1 MAEELTPD
9 ICVIGGGPGGI
20 AAALA
25 AAGAGVSVVLI
36 EKDRTGG
43 NNLTSGTVPSKALLA
58 AASVYEAL
66 RAGPGFGVTG
76 APLQVNLGKVR
87 DHIVEA
93 TEAIARNVSPERLTA
108 QGIKVIAGAARFANS
123 ELVVVDTTAIRAR
136 NIVLAVGSVPAV
148 PDFPGL
154 DAVESMTLAQGFD
167 LSRKPAHLLV
177 LGANRYA
184 LEFAQAC
191 ARLGIDATVIDD
203 APALPDDDPEL
214 AAIVVDGL
222 RAEGTRVRAGVKI
235 QSVARRRSGI
245 RITVGDPKDG
255 TINIDGSH
263 ILVATGR
270 MPDVEGLGLAA
281 AGIAYDLSGII
292 VDDGLRTSNRRVF
305 AIGDAVAGP
314 ALAVRAEQ
322 QGVAVVS
329 AILRRKRVRDDPT
342 LVPAVAFTDP
352 ALASVGL
359 IEAEARRLY
368 RDIRILRFPFIE
380 NDRAHIE
387 RQPDGMIKVVTTVR
401 GRIVGASIVG
411 RDAAELIAPWSLA
424 VASRLGVDAMR
435 AFLPAYPTRS
445 AISHRVLE
453 GFGETAP
460 VGRHLTPQWSRRIIE
475 FFRKFG

>member
-1 MAEELTPD
+1 MAAELTPD

-25 AAGAGVSVVLI
+25 AAGEGVSVVLV
-36 EKDRTGG
+36 EKNRTGG

-58 AASVYEAL
+58 AASIYETL
-66 RAGPGFGVTG
+66 RAAPGFGVTG

-93 TEAIARNVSPERLTA
+93 TEAIARNVSTERLTA
-108 QGIKVIAGAARFANS
+108 QGVKVIAGAARFANP
-123 ELVVVDTTAIRAR
+123 ELVVVDTTTIRAR

-148 PDFPGL
+148 PGFPGL
-154 DAVESMTLAQGFD
+154 DAVESLTLAQGFD

-191 ARLGIDATVIDD
+191 SRLGIDATVIDE
-203 APALPDDDPEL
+203 ALALPDDDPEL
-214 AAIVVDGL
+214 AAIVVDRL
-222 RAEGTRVRAGVKI
+222 RAEGTRVRAGVRVQTI
-235 QSVARRRSGI
+235 ARRRGGI
-245 RITVGDPKDG
+245 RIALNDPNEG
-255 TINIDGSH
+255 VINVDGSH
-263 ILVATGR
+263 LLVATGR

-281 AGIAYDLSGII
+281 AGISHDLTGII
-292 VDDGLRTSNRRVF
+292 VDAGLRTSNRRVY

-322 QGVAVVS
+322 QGAAVVN
-329 AILRRKRVRDDPT
+329 AILHGKRVRDDPAMI
-342 LVPAVAFTDP
+342 PAVAYTDP

-359 IEAEARRLY
+359 IEDVARKRH

-387 RQPDGMIKVVTTVR
+387 RQPDGMIKVVTTMR
-401 GRIVGASIVG
+401 RRILGASIVG

-424 VASRLGVDAMR
+424 VANRLGVGAMR
-435 AFLPAYPTRS
+435 AFLPPYPTRS

-453 GFGETAP
+453 AFDENGPT
-460 VGRHLTPQWSRRIIE
+460 GRHLTPQWPGRIID

>member
-25 AAGAGVSVVLI
+25 AANEGVSVVLI
-36 EKDRTGG
+36 EKNRTGG

-87 DHIVEA
+87 EHIVEA
-93 TEAIARNVSPERLTA
+93 TEAIARNVSPQRLTA
-108 QGIKVIAGAARFANS
+108 QGVKVIGGAARFANP
-123 ELVVVDTTAIRAR
+123 ELVVADTTTIRAR
-136 NIVLAVGSVPAV
+136 NVILAVGSVPAV
-148 PDFPGL
+148 PNLPGL
-154 DAVESMTLAQGFD
+154 DSVDSMTLTQGFD

-191 ARLGIDATVIDD
+191 ARLGIDATVIDE

-222 RAEGTRVRAGVKI
+222 RAEGTRVRAGVKVQTI
-235 QSVARRRSGI
+235 ARRRGGI
-245 RITVGDPKDG
+245 RITIDDPQDG
-255 TINIDGSH
+255 TINVDGSH
-263 ILVATGR
+263 LLVATGR

-281 AGIAYDLSGII
+281 ASIAHDLSGIT

-322 QGVAVVS
+322 QGVAVVN
-329 AILRRKRVRDDPT
+329 AIVHRKRVRDDPT

-359 IEAEARRLY
+359 IEAEARRRH

-387 RQPDGMIKVVTTVR
+387 RQPAGMIKVVTAAG
-401 GRIVGASIVG
+401 GRILGASIVG
-411 RDAAELIAPWSLA
+411 RDAAELIAPWSLV
-424 VASRLGVDAMR
+424 VANRLGVSAMH
-435 AFLPAYPTRS
+435 ASMPPYPTRS

-453 GFGETAP
+453 AFDEGGP
-460 VGRHLTPQWSRRIIE
+460 GGQHLTPEWSRRIIN